1 MKATVVFG
9 STVLASG
16 VLLAT
21 VLPAAPAAAA
31 ATSTSVGPPGGTA
44 PGAPGALSH
53 FDLARKD
60 CVGTAVER
68 SSKVWYTV
76 AGGVL
81 SDVYNPTVDNT
92 NVQTMQFLVT
102 DGHTF
107 TDLQTRDTTYSVRTL
122 DDSGLSCEVT
132 STARSGRYRIV
143 ARYVTDPRR
152 DAVVVQVHLSGRPGL
167 ALYVRLDPSV
177 NGNGGGGAD
186 NGGADDATVDP
197 TTTALVSSDTNTVT
211 NAANRDYAVP
221 TAMALRADRPFPVA
235 SSGYAGTASDGLA
248 QLDATHTLATTYRDA
263 PHGNVVQTARVDLR
277 GGNATLALGFG
288 RDAAS
293 AVATAGAATR
303 VPFQATLDR
312 FADGWRAYDATLH
325 HPPAGLERA
334 YRLSANV
341 VKASEDKTFPGAIV
355 ASVASP
361 WGQAVSAGATP
372 NGKPV
377 YFGSYREVF
386 SRDLYEAYTGL
397 LVDGDL
403 ATARDTVRFLFLRQ
417 QLADGRFPRNSLLNG
432 KTAPD
437 TGGDQLDESSYPILM
452 AWQAGLAGDDT
463 LWPHIKAAA
472 DFVVSHGPS
481 FGSER
486 WEEQSGY
493 SPSTIAAEIAGLVAA
508 GATADRH
515 GDHASAIVYR
525 ATADQF
531 QRSIK
536 DWTVTT
542 SGPYAPRYFIRL
554 SKTGDPNAAISYGL
568 GNGGPTADQRS
579 IVDGGFQELTRLG
592 ELPADDP
599 DVLASLPVLD
609 RVIGR
614 ETPSGQGFYRYGTD
628 LAGTE
633 DGYGDCFEPDPT
645 DCSPSGQPW
654 PTTNTG
660 SGHLW
665 PVLSGERA
673 EELLQA
679 HDRAGAA
686 RLLQAMRAY
695 ATDAGLVPEQDWE
708 DPDLPASPFGTPP
721 ETASIGYVTGEA
733 AGSATPLTWAQAQEL
748 RLILS
753 IAAGRP
759 LEQPQLVRDRYV
771 AGGPPGR
778 LPLTVDTPA
787 DGTVTGASTVHVAGT
802 TAPGAKLG
810 ISTAPTDVGS
820 PTTTQSATADG
831 AGHFAVD
838 VALGFGTNAIT
849 VGAELG
855 KATGYARL
863 TVVSTALPGTAILDV
878 TDPDGDDN
886 GPGTYAYPT
895 SDNFHAGAFDIER
908 FQVIDAGD
916 RVFLRA
922 QLRDLTPT
930 FGSPLGAQLLD
941 VFIRNPQAGA
951 FSTAA
956 PFPSRNFVVGADSAW
971 SSRIEAQ
978 GFADPVF
985 VDAANRPLGT
995 VAVTANQATRS
1006 ILVSVP
1012 KAALGQ
1018 PGTGWVFTVA
1028 LHGQDGFSTDQAR
1041 GFAPTPQPF
1050 LFGLCAPG
1058 GTSPICGID
1067 PGTAPKVTDT
1077 VTPAGVDQATEL
1089 NPIPGPATLHGV
1101 PVP

>member
-132 STARSGRYRIV
+132 STARTGRYRIV

-152 DAVVVQVHLSGRPGL
+152 DAVVVQVHLSGPPGL

-177 NGNGGGGAD
+177 NGN
-186 NGGADDATVDP
+186 
-197 TTTALVSSDTNTVT
+197 
-211 NAANRDYAVP
+211 
-221 TAMALRADRPFPVA
+221 VA
-235 SSGYAGTASDGLA
+235 
-248 QLDATHTLATTYRDA
+248 
-263 PHGNVVQTARVDLR
+263 QTARVDLR

-312 FADGWRAYDATLH
+312 FADGWHAYDATLH

-463 LWPHIKAAA
+463 LWPHVKAAA

-536 DWTVTT
+536 GWTVTT
-542 SGPYAPRYFIRL
+542 SGPYAARYFIRL

-568 GNGGPTADQRS
+568 GNGGTTADQTS
-579 IVDGGFQELTRLG
+579 TMDGG
-592 ELPADDP
+592 
-599 DVLASLPVLD
+599 
-609 RVIGR
+609 
-614 ETPSGQGFYRYGTD
+614 
-628 LAGTE
+628 
-633 DGYGDCFEPDPT
+633 
-645 DCSPSGQPW
+645 
-654 PTTNTG
+654 
-660 SGHLW
+660 
-665 PVLSGERA
+665 
-673 EELLQA
+673 
-679 HDRAGAA
+679 
-686 RLLQAMRAY
+686 
-695 ATDAGLVPEQDWE
+695 
-708 DPDLPASPFGTPP
+708 
-721 ETASIGYVTGEA
+721 
-733 AGSATPLTWAQAQEL
+733 
-748 RLILS
+748 
-753 IAAGRP
+753 RP
-759 LEQPQLVRDRYV
+759 
-771 AGGPPGR
+771 
-778 LPLTVDTPA
+778 
-787 DGTVTGASTVHVAGT
+787 
-802 TAPGAKLG
+802 
-810 ISTAPTDVGS
+810 
-820 PTTTQSATADG
+820 
-831 AGHFAVD
+831 
-838 VALGFGTNAIT
+838 
-849 VGAELG
+849 
-855 KATGYARL
+855 
-863 TVVSTALPGTAILDV
+863 
-878 TDPDGDDN
+878 
-886 GPGTYAYPT
+886 
-895 SDNFHAGAFDIER
+895 
-908 FQVIDAGD
+908 
-916 RVFLRA
+916 
-922 QLRDLTPT
+922 
-930 FGSPLGAQLLD
+930 
-941 VFIRNPQAGA
+941 
-951 FSTAA
+951 
-956 PFPSRNFVVGADSAW
+956 
-971 SSRIEAQ
+971 
-978 GFADPVF
+978 
-985 VDAANRPLGT
+985 
-995 VAVTANQATRS
+995 
-1006 ILVSVP
+1006 
-1012 KAALGQ
+1012 
-1018 PGTGWVFTVA
+1018 
-1028 LHGQDGFSTDQAR
+1028 
-1041 GFAPTPQPF
+1041 
-1050 LFGLCAPG
+1050 
-1058 GTSPICGID
+1058 
-1067 PGTAPKVTDT
+1067 
-1077 VTPAGVDQATEL
+1077 
-1089 NPIPGPATLHGV
+1089 
-1101 PVP
+1101 